1 MKAPRAGGHQQD
13 EGERVADPTEGRID
27 VPKLFREHA
36 RFVAS
41 FLRRLGTPSGDIDD
55 LVQEVFLIAHRK
67 GGFVPGTGGPRSWL
81 GAIALRVASTS
92 KRSRGRRREDP
103 LEDADLDLLTTP
115 GQAASVEARQLLGRV
130 QQALETL
137 DLEHRAAF
145 VLYEI
150 EGEACESIAASLGI
164 PLGTVYSRLHNGRRR
179 FLTAFAALDSIK
191 TAAVARR
198 VAGGT

>member
-1 MKAPRAGGHQQD
+1 MKGPSTGGHEQD
-13 EGERVADPTEGRID
+13 EGVGVADPTQGRID
-27 VPKLFREHA
+27 VPTLFREHA

-67 GGFVPGTGGPRSWL
+67 GGFVPGTGAPRSWL

-92 KRSRGRRREDP
+92 KRSHGRRREDP

-115 GQAASVEARQLLGRV
+115 GHAASVEARQLLGRV
-130 QQALETL
+130 QEALATL

-150 EGEACESIAASLGI
+150 EGEPCESIAASLAI
-164 PLGTVYSRLHNGRRR
+164 PLGTVYSRLHNARRR
-179 FLTAFAALDSIK
+179 FLAAFAALDTSK